1 MAWMSTGAELPK
13 QLELGEQVA
22 RQMDTLWQKSVQD
35 IDKGVVKEHAA
46 TLVEGQEG
54 GFKLVNPVVGEEDRV
69 RPDREVD
76 EGEKL
81 VGTFHTHPYREG
93 YTGVAFSGQDIANA
107 INSHDNIT
115 VVQSGEDVFAL
126 RPTAK
131 TPEVIDPVVLKKEFH
146 QRLGMH
152 ADEGMTFP
160 EAMYVANLDM
170 CEKYRIALYRGRRG
184 ILRGV
189 YRP

>member
-1 MAWMSTGAELPK
+1 MSTGAELTK
-13 QLELGEQVA
+13 QLELGAQVA

-35 IDKGVVKEHAA
+35 IDKGVVREHAA
-46 TLVEGQEG
+46 TLVEGHEG
-54 GFKLVNPVVGEEDRV
+54 EFKLVNPVVGEEDRV
-69 RPDREVD
+69 RPNRRVA

-81 VGTFHTHPYREG
+81 MGTFHTHPYREG

-126 RPTAK
+126 MPTDK
-131 TPEVIDPVVLKKEFH
+131 TPEMIDPVVLKREFH

-160 EAMYVANLDM
+160 EAMYAANLDI
-170 CEKYRIALYRGRRG
+170 CEKYRIALYRSRRG
-184 ILRGV
+184 ILRRV